1 MFPDPMDKRVPL
13 EKSDLL
19 VKLDLKAYKVLSDL
33 VVLLVSLELRVT
45 EAMPVFLDLR
55 VKLVKKVF
63 VV

>member
-1 MFPDPMDKRVPL
+1 M
-13 EKSDLL
+13 
-19 VKLDLKAYKVLSDL
+19 KLDLKVYKVLSDL